1 MDQAGIERYLP
12 LIGEEK
18 VAEFVGTARPLLGLR
33 VLHVSS
39 TFHGGGVAG
48 MLRSLLPLMDD
59 LGLDV
64 DWSLLYGTPE
74 LFRVTKG
81 LHNALQGE
89 EVEFREEDIR
99 IYQEINKFFARYA
112 PVFHDVV
119 VVHDPQPLPVIRYTG
134 KDCPWIW
141 RCHIDLSAPAP
152 QAWDLI
158 KPLVLRYDAG
168 VVSSETFR
176 KPDLPLPTHIVP
188 PAIDPFS
195 PINRE
200 LTEGETAAKLA
211 QYGIPHDKPL
221 LLQVSRFDKWKDPL
235 GVLEVF
241 RRVKGQVDCQLV
253 MLGNMAADDP
263 EGPEIFK
270 EVQSQAK
277 ALPDVRLVTATDEL
291 LVNALQ
297 RSAAVVL
304 QLSLREGFGLTV
316 SEALWKGTPVVATE
330 VGGIPLQVLDG
341 KTGYLTRP
349 RDYQAMAERVLELL
363 GDEALRERLGEAGR
377 EHIRENFLMPRLLL
391 DWLRVLREVV

>member
-1 MDQAGIERYLP
+1 M
-12 LIGEEK
+12 
-18 VAEFVGTARPLLGLR
+18 AELVGTARPLLGLR

-59 LGLDV
+59 LGLDA

-176 KPDLPLPTHIVP
+176 KPDLPLP
-188 PAIDPFS
+188 
-195 PINRE
+195 
-200 LTEGETAAKLA
+200 
-211 QYGIPHDKPL
+211 
-221 LLQVSRFDKWKDPL
+221 
-235 GVLEVF
+235 
-241 RRVKGQVDCQLV
+241 
-253 MLGNMAADDP
+253 
-263 EGPEIFK
+263 
-270 EVQSQAK
+270 
-277 ALPDVRLVTATDEL
+277 
-291 LVNALQ
+291 
-297 RSAAVVL
+297 
-304 QLSLREGFGLTV
+304 
-316 SEALWKGTPVVATE
+316 
-330 VGGIPLQVLDG
+330 
-341 KTGYLTRP
+341 
-349 RDYQAMAERVLELL
+349 
-363 GDEALRERLGEAGR
+363 
-377 EHIRENFLMPRLLL
+377 
-391 DWLRVLREVV
+391 